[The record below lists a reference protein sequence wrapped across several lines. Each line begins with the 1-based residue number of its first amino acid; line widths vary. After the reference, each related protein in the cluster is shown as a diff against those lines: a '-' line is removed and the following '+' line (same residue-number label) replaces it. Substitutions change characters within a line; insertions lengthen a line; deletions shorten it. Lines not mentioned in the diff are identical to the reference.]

1 MEKIQLTRAL
11 IFSAILI
18 GKNKE
23 YPNKL
28 IELDKNIQ
36 TKIVNKFKGFVKI

>member
-11 IFSAILI
+11 IFSALLD
-18 GKNKE
+18 GKNKK

-28 IELDKNIQ
+28 IGLDKNIQ
-36 TKIVNKFKGFVKI
+36 TKIVSRFKELVKV